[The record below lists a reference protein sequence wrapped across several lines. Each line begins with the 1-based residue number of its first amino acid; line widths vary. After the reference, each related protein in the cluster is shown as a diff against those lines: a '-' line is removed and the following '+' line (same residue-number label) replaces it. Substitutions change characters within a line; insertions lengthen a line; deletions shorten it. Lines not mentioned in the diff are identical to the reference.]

1 MSLVKTD
8 MDDNNLLDQGNKDL
22 LEKAGETESTTKE
35 ELLTQVTS
43 IAQEEARTGQKIKM
57 PSPEEMVARASSSLI
72 MNQQRLNMIIGKH
85 GADYGI
91 SRKGMSRVVNA
102 IFSLPQEGQKVLL
115 QSKEEKAAF
124 VVGQS
129 IIRDMFII
137 MANHAHQE
145 AVKAKSLELQNQEN
159 PVSVE
164 NNNKEDSNV

>member
-1 MSLVKTD
+1 MSKVIDNLEN
-8 MDDNNLLDQGNKDL
+8 NNLLDQGNKDL
-22 LEKAGETESTTKE
+22 LTKAGESESNSKE

-72 MNQQRLNMIIGKH
+72 VNQQRLNMICGKH
-85 GADYGI
+85 GKDYGI
-91 SRKGMSRVVNA
+91 SRKGMTRVMNA
-102 IFSLPQEGQKVLL
+102 IFALPQEGQKVLL
-115 QSKEEKAAF
+115 QGKEEKAAF

-145 AVKAKSLELQNQEN
+145 ATKAKELSLQNTEN
-159 PVSVE
+159 SVNVE
-164 NNNKEDSNV
+164 NNNNEGGQ